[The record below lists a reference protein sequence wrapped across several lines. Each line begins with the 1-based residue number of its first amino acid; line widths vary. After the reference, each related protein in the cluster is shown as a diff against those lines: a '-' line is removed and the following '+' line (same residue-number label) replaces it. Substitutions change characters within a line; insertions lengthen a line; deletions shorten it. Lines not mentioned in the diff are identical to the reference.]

1 MIQTIAF
8 IGVGIMGKPMV
19 RNLMKAGFSLHI
31 FARHKEKVEDVIAE
45 GAAFYPSIKECVQ
58 GCDAVI
64 TMVGFPKDVEEV
76 YYGKNNIFDSAEPG
90 AYLIDCTTSS
100 PSLAVRL
107 HEDGSKKG
115 FHVLDVPVTG
125 GESGAIKGILSMLVG
140 GDKED
145 YKACMPI
152 FQAVGTNINYQGKA
166 GNGQH
171 AKMANQILVAGALS
185 GVCEA
190 LAYGKARGMD
200 LQVLFDSLS
209 TGAGGSAQFSAL
221 GPKILAGNY
230 QPGFFIKHI
239 IKDLKLA
246 LQEADTLGLKLDM
259 VPEVL
264 ADFEDL
270 AAKGHENEESQ
281 ALIKHYIDMEK

>member
-171 AKMANQILVAGALS
+171 AKMANH
-185 GVCEA
+185 
-190 LAYGKARGMD
+190 AR
-200 LQVLFDSLS
+200 SRRC
-209 TGAGGSAQFSAL
+209 A
-221 GPKILAGNY
+221 
-230 QPGFFIKHI
+230 
-239 IKDLKLA
+239 
-246 LQEADTLGLKLDM
+246 
-259 VPEVL
+259 
-264 ADFEDL
+264 
-270 AAKGHENEESQ
+270 
-281 ALIKHYIDMEK
+281 

>member
-1 MIQTIAF
+1 MIKTIGF

-19 RNLMKAGFSLHI
+19 RNLMKAGFSLRI
-31 FARHKEKVEDVIAE
+31 YARTKAKVEDVIRE
-45 GAAFYPSIKECVQ
+45 GAAFFPTIGECVR
-58 GCDAVI
+58 GCDAVM

-76 YYGKNNIFDSAEPG
+76 YYKEGNIFDAAAPG
-90 AYLIDCTTSS
+90 TYLIDCTTSS
-100 PSLAVRL
+100 PTLAEKL
-107 HEDGSKKG
+107 YNDGTAKG

-125 GESGAIKGILSMLVG
+125 GESGAIKGALSMLVG
-140 GDKED
+140 GDEAD
-145 YKACMPI
+145 YEACMPI
-152 FQAVGTNINYQGKA
+152 FKGVGTNINYFGKA

-190 LAYGKARGMD
+190 LAYGKARGLD
-200 LQVLFDSLS
+200 LDKLFTALS

-246 LQEADTLGLKLDM
+246 SQEAANLDLDLDVVPVVLKNFEELQEKGLGD
-259 VPEVL
+259 E
-264 ADFEDL
+264 
-270 AAKGHENEESQ
+270 GSQ
-281 ALIKHYIDMEK
+281 ALVKHYIDIQG